1 VTRKRAIL
9 CLLFLY
15 GLACGISGAQAT
27 PSFTLTASNTTM
39 PLSGVGSIPYTLTS
53 VNGFSGT
60 IYIGCSPPTEP
71 AGVTIPICEV
81 GGPVIEYALNSNET
95 LKESIGLL
103 ASEPV
108 PTPVRMKLPKRR
120 GGIGLALAGALML
133 GFGLRRKRASHFAR
147 LCFAVSLLGGLTAL
161 GACAGGQKTLTPGSY
176 TYTLTANEGSSSSPL
191 ISAAVTV
198 TVPAGIVVQ
207 Q

>member
-108 PTPVRMKLPKRR
+108 PTP
-120 GGIGLALAGALML
+120 AGALML